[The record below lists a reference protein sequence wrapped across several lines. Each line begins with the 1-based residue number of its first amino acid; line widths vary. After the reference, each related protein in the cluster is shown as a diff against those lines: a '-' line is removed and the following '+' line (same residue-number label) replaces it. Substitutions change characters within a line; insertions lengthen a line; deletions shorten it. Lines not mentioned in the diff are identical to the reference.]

1 MRYGF
6 LIRAAVAIILLFGL
20 ESVAHHGNT
29 DYDTT
34 KTVTVK
40 GMVTVF
46 EFINPH
52 AGIVLD
58 VKNDQG
64 LVEKWSIELASP
76 NSLRRNGWNRNTVKP
91 GTEITATGNPTKN
104 GSKNM
109 LLVKLVLPS
118 GEEFRAGQ

>member
-20 ESVAHHGNT
+20 ESFAHHGNT

-64 LVEKWSIELASP
+64 LLEKWSIELASP